1 MWLIVVELPKAM
13 WFIVIELPKAM
24 WWSIVSCSPLGAN
37 KQKRT
42 LLLKG
47 SWQVH
52 HYMSSDKIFLSNK
65 KPRDQPDLR
74 PSYIFSAGYF
84 TLAFTY
90 VETNI
95 SYPLLLKVHDK
106 VHHYRS
112 SDTIFLSNKKPRDQ
126 PDLRSS
132 YIFQPDTL
140 PWHSQMSKHTNA
152 TTVVKGFMTILL
164 DHRSYPKPL
173 RTAHTPNHSDHSSD
187 PWLSRP

>member
-1 MWLIVVELPKAM
+1 MAFTYVETN
-13 WFIVIELPKAM
+13 INY
-24 WWSIVSCSPLGAN
+24 PLLF
-37 KQKRT
+37 KVHDE
-42 LLLKG
+42 
-47 SWQVH
+47 VH
-52 HYMSSDKIFLSNK
+52 HYMSSDTIFLSNK

-74 PSYIFSAGYF
+74 SSYIFSAGYC

-132 YIFQPDTL
+132 YIFQPDIV
-140 PWHSQMSKHTNA
+140 PWRSQMSKHTNA
-152 TTVVKGFMTILL
+152 TTVVKGFMTVLR
-164 DHRSYPKPL
+164 DHRSYPRPL
-173 RTAHTPNHSDHSSD
+173 RTAHTPNHSDHGSD
-187 PWLSRP
+187 P